1 MRGKTLTKV
10 RCAIQGR
17 LPSKVV
23 FCQRSSSSEVIFHK
37 NESKVSIH
45 LLTEDIFHQRSSS
58 IKGCLPSKVVLNN
71 QRSPYIKGHLP
82 AKVVFHKSYLP
93 SKVVFPQRPSS
104 TRGLLSSKVIFH
116 QRPSYIKGHLSSKV
130 VLHQRYFSIRAIYSI
145 SHHIYLFPS

>member
-82 AKVVFHKSYLP
+82 
-93 SKVVFPQRPSS
+93 SKA
-104 TRGLLSSKVIFH
+104 
-116 QRPSYIKGHLSSKV
+116 
-130 VLHQRYFSIRAIYSI
+130 VLHQRSSFIKGCPPSKVFFHQSYLQYKPPYLPI
-145 SHHIYLFPS
+145 SKLNRTQLTAGTLALARSSL